1 MGVSLGVASSGVFV
15 LASDVAVVPA
25 SVTAYGH
32 LARNCNLVLK
42 AKREGLAL
50 EYSWPLVG

>member
-1 MGVSLGVASSGVFV
+1 MGVSLGVASSSVFV